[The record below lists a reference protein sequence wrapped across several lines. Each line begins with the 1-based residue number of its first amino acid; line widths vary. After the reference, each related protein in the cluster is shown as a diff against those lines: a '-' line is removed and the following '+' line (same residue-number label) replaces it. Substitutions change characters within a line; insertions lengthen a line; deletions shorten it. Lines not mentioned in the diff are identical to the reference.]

1 MAAQPV
7 VIVLEMMIPKLL
19 SGCRQRLGKRRDR
32 AGQIRDKSLFYP
44 QLLLMENRLE
54 ADDRVD
60 QLLVVR
66 QADLF
71 VKPVAGFP
79 GTVHSDVKRLCH
91 VRNTVV

>member
-71 VKPVAGFP
+71 VKPVAGFA
-79 GTVHSDVKRLCH
+79 GTVYGYIQGLCH